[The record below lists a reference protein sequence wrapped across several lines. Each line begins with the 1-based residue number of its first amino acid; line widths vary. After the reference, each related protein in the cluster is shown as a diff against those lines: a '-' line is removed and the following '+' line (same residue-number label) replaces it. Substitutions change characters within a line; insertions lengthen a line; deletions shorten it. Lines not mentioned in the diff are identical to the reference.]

1 MVKEYNRQKSKGYYS
16 QNRNGKPHDKNKNGP
31 GSAPPNSVKKDLKKH
46 GWDWDGNIKKYAYS
60 SSNLDAW
67 LYAFSALGVTYVI
80 YRGAR
85 MAVSALPPFWWT
97 IPANIVIP

>member
-1 MVKEYNRQKSKGYYS
+1 MVKEYNRQNQKVHYLKIG
-16 QNRNGKPHDKNKNGP
+16 RKAPCKNKNGP
-31 GSAPPNSVKKDLKKH
+31 GSAPHNSVKKDLKKH

-60 SSNLDAW
+60 SSNLELW